1 MRKRLGCRVYGHNRF
16 YATNSQQYFLAIP
29 LILLGLPHVLSNT
42 PSIPYYRLKRPSQL
56 LEGDQGQ
63 ESVTHQNLVFRR
75 V

>member
-1 MRKRLGCRVYGHNRF
+1 M
-16 YATNSQQYFLAIP
+16 ATIGSMQLSLSSIFLAIE
-29 LILLGLPHVLSNT
+29 LILLGLPHLLFDT